1 MNYFKVM
8 DFTTAILKP
17 LARRIATMIDTHQT
31 VQVKEIMVGGLTVV
45 EITSSTKFLVMVIFP
60 FLTQGSSNQ

>member
-1 MNYFKVM
+1 MNCFKVM

-31 VQVKEIMVGGLTVV
+31 VQVKEIMVGGFGIV
-45 EITSSTKFLVMVIFP
+45 EVTSSTKFLVMVIFP